1 MNTNKIKNTEAK
13 NLWQMIPSNKK
24 RIVTP
29 NYFNLIVALDK
40 NEANL
45 LNFLIK
51 ESSVYNTI
59 SYSTRLMIKYR
70 AYIRAIER
78 NFNDGSK
85 KNIRQTK
92 KATTNIH
99 AVRDTFIKLIEK
111 GLIFR
116 VSNSEYLINFGLTYM
131 VQYSAPAIKW
141 TKHYNTIV
149 SLEET
154 GGGVLWA
161 INDQILKEIRK

>member
-13 NLWQMIPSNKK
+13 NLWQMPTSNKK

-70 AYIRAIER
+70 AYIKAIER
-78 NFNDGSK
+78 NFKQSEK
-85 KNIRQTK
+85 KIIGRTNKTQP
-92 KATTNIH
+92 TNIH

-116 VSNSEYLINFGLTYM
+116 VNKSEYLINFGLTYM
-131 VQYSAPAIKW
+131 VQYSASANKW
-141 TKHYNTIV
+141 TKQYNII
-149 SLEET
+149 SAGKLSEA
-154 GGGVLWA
+154 VLWV
-161 INDQILKEIRK
+161 INDQTLKEIRK